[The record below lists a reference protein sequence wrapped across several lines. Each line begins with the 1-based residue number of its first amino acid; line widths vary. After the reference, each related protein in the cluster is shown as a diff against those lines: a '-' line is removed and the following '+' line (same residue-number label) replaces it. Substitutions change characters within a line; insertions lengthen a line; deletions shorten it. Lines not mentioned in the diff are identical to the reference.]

1 MKTRFVAP
9 LCGASGLRPRRCL
22 QCDDA
27 SKRHRHLRLLERRV
41 PTSVLLLENG
51 REDERTPVRAIGG
64 RATGWAIACQFRT
77 KTPPRAGG
85 NVPVGPFG
93 GRLSDFGCEGL
104 TTRTAEILTE
114 SLILA
119 QDERWRRASHMQVE
133 RDPTRGNT
141 REDRVANGC
150 VTREK
155 PAPVSGIT
163 VGNHC

>member
-1 MKTRFVAP
+1 MLSALATTAR
-9 LCGASGLRPRRCL
+9 
-22 QCDDA
+22 
-27 SKRHRHLRLLERRV
+27 KRYRHLRLVSRRV
-41 PTSVLLLENG
+41 LTSVLLLENG

-64 RATGWAIACQFRT
+64 RVTGRAIALSV
-77 KTPPRAGG
+77 PHNPRLVRGKCASRPYGAGSPIE
-85 NVPVGPFG
+85 VERVFG
-93 GRLSDFGCEGL
+93 IRA
-104 TTRTAEILTE
+104 AEILTE